1 MHRLNHLIRH
11 HTAALFFVCL
21 GLFAVLS
28 VTGVHAQGRFD
39 PVLRVDERV
48 ITQYQFE
55 ERVRFLTLLR
65 APGDLEA
72 LAKEQ
77 LTTEAIQQNAA
88 DAAGIDLAEE
98 ALRFGL
104 EEFAS
109 RADLSADEFI
119 EALSQNGVGVETF
132 RDFVGSGLRWRD
144 YITLTF
150 ADSARNIPQELV
162 NDTLARSGTE
172 GGLRVLLSEIRLP
185 ASSPTTAA
193 ASRARAAELS
203 QIQTE
208 SEFNAAAR
216 QFSLAPSRARGG
228 ERNWAALES
237 LPEEIQAAV
246 ANLSPGQTSRPVE
259 LNDTISVFFMRER
272 EQVAARTPA
281 NPTVDYAIFLTDEPL
296 DEVIRKVDV
305 CDDLY
310 GLAKGLPENR
320 LIRDT
325 VEVTTLPADIQ
336 STVARLDDNEAI
348 AIVRSGQPAVVMLCN
363 RIGST
368 ENTVDFE
375 IVGTRLLN
383 EKLNAMA
390 SLHLEEL
397 RAASFIE
404 DLTN

>member
-1 MHRLNHLIRH
+1 M
-11 HTAALFFVCL
+11 
-21 GLFAVLS
+21 
-28 VTGVHAQGRFD
+28 
-39 PVLRVDERV
+39 
-48 ITQYQFE
+48 
-55 ERVRFLTLLR
+55 
-65 APGDLEA
+65 
-72 LAKEQ
+72 
-77 LTTEAIQQNAA
+77 
-88 DAAGIDLAEE
+88 
-98 ALRFGL
+98 
-104 EEFAS
+104 
-109 RADLSADEFI
+109 
-119 EALSQNGVGVETF
+119 
-132 RDFVGSGLRWRD
+132 
-144 YITLTF
+144 
-150 ADSARNIPQELV
+150 
-162 NDTLARSGTE
+162 
-172 GGLRVLLSEIRLP
+172 
-185 ASSPTTAA
+185 
-193 ASRARAAELS
+193 
-203 QIQTE
+203 
-208 SEFNAAAR
+208 
-216 QFSLAPSRARGG
+216 
-228 ERNWAALES
+228 
-237 LPEEIQAAV
+237 
-246 ANLSPGQTSRPVE
+246 
-259 LNDTISVFFMRER
+259 
-272 EQVAARTPA
+272 
-281 NPTVDYAIFLTDEPL
+281 DYAIFLTDEPL